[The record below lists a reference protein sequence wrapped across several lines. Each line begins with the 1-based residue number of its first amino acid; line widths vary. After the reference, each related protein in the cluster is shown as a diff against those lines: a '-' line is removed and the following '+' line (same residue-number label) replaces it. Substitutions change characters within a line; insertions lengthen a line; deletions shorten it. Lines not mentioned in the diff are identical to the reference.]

1 MTNRYAFS
9 ICLRRLLPIAG
20 ALLALGRPAA
30 AQRTEPLPPRPVPLR
45 TVLPDSLAQLVKEPV
60 LNSLVCKTVGVYIQ
74 PVPAQNIFFPLTTIQ
89 PALSRIAGV
98 QVTPNSGAPGDWATV
113 RMRGS
118 GLRGNDQ
125 PLYVIDG
132 LPALNADY
140 APAQLPALGYG
151 LGTGPQ
157 ARATMPNPLLFV
169 APADVASV
177 EILKG
182 AATTTRFGS
191 QGANGMVL
199 ITTRKGGRAGEAQAP
214 RLRYEA
220 TAAVQQVRRPVA
232 LLDARQYAELA
243 NEVWRN
249 DGSRG
254 AVPFAPATLA
264 ALGAGTDWQAE
275 VLQPALLQSHF
286 VSLDGSTARTRY
298 LASANYLG
306 QGGVVLNSSLRRYG
320 LRLQAEHRFS
330 DKLSAQL
337 SVSGASL
344 TRTLPNERTVP
355 AALLSPPTV
364 PATTGGAPTVT
375 NGPLVTDPGYANTF
389 YNPLTLARDAAS
401 TDRTRRLLLQA
412 SLRYQLRPA
421 WRLEAALSGEQA
433 HTDATRRELAQPTQP
448 PYTPSAYEALGLA
461 QEATTTNARLGTS
474 YQPALGSR
482 HELELSGSLLYQ
494 RLSRAASFGQAA
506 PGQTNSRGG
515 QSGSLAVSSALA
527 EGRYTLA
534 QQLRL
539 TGLLRAEYALGA
551 DYLVGP
557 SDKLQLYPGAE
568 AAWTLEGDHLPGDGR
583 TLSRLKLEAALGQSS
598 NASLFTGLFGP
609 VPVILTPGLNPG
621 PVPLPRTTALNA
633 SVQVELFDN
642 GLSVQPT
649 YYRHRTAH
657 ASVGQLFA
665 QPLSPDG
672 SPVFYLR
679 DVDLLNQGVELTA
692 SYTYARE
699 KRYFNV
705 SFSAAHNQQTVQ
717 NVAGSTPGP
726 GLAVGEAAHPYFGYQ
741 RQGLDASGQLQYR
754 DQNGDGQLD
763 ALDGSYFGRGLP
775 SWLLNLSQELT
786 LGRFTLQTQWDALL
800 GYQLLSPVLTILD
813 QPTATTNA
821 SARVL
826 VRWTGPGT
834 STDVPRASRY
844 RQFYGYDNLSPESA
858 SHLRLTQL
866 TLGYRLPLPEP
877 HQVRVWV
884 GGQNLLVLSNYR
896 GYDPNVSSAGGL
908 GQLAGYDASTYPVAR
923 VWQLG
928 VQATW

>member
-1 MTNRYAFS
+1 MANRYYSFFR
-9 ICLRRLLPIAG
+9 LRRLLPAVCTLA
-20 ALLALGRPAA
+20 ALARPAA
-30 AQRTEPLPPRPVPLR
+30 AQRIEPLPPRPVPLR
-45 TVLPDSLAQLVKEPV
+45 VVLPDSLAQLAKEPASNFIV
-60 LNSLVCKTVGVYIQ
+60 DKADGIVITVHEE
-74 PVPAQNIFFPLTTIQ
+74 NIFPPFTTIQ
-89 PALSRIAGV
+89 PALSRAAGV
-98 QVTPNSGAPGDWATV
+98 QVTPNSGAPGDWATM
-113 RMRGS
+113 RLRGS

-140 APAQLPALGYG
+140 APTQLPALGYN

-157 ARATMPNPLLFV
+157 ARATMPNPMLFV

-182 AATTTRFGS
+182 AAATTRFGS
-191 QGANGMVL
+191 QGANGVIL
-199 ITTRKGGRAGEAQAP
+199 INTRRGGRAAERQAP

-243 NEVWRN
+243 NEVWCN

-254 AVPFAPATLA
+254 SAPFAPATLA

-275 VLQPALLQSHF
+275 VFQPALLQSHF
-286 VSLDGSTARTRY
+286 VSLDGSTDRTRY

-306 QGGVVLNSSLRRYG
+306 QNGVVLNSTLRRYG
-320 LRLQAEHRFS
+320 LRLLAEHRFS

-337 SVSGASL
+337 SVSGAAL

-355 AALLSPPTV
+355 AALLAPPTV

-375 NGPLVTDPGYANTF
+375 NGPLVTAPGYASTF

-401 TDRTRRLLLQA
+401 TDNTRRLLVQA
-412 SLRYQLRPA
+412 SLRYQLRPT
-421 WRLEAALSGEQA
+421 WRLEAALSREQA
-433 HTDATRRELAQPTQP
+433 HTDATRRELAQPTQA
-448 PYTPSAYEALGLA
+448 PYTPSGYEALGLA
-461 QEATTTNARLGTS
+461 QQVTTTNARLGTS
-474 YQPALGSR
+474 YQPALGGR
-482 HELELSGSLLYQ
+482 HELELTGSLLYQ
-494 RLSRAASFGQAA
+494 RLNREVSYGQSA
-506 PGQTNSRGG
+506 PGQTNRRGG
-515 QSGSLAVSSALA
+515 QSGGLALSSALA
-527 EGRYTLA
+527 EVRYTLA
-534 QQLRL
+534 QQLSL
-539 TGLLRAEYALGA
+539 TGLLRAEYARGS
-551 DYLVGP
+551 DYLVDSG
-557 SDKLQLYPGAE
+557 DKLQLYPGAE
-568 AAWTLEGDHLPGDGR
+568 AAWTLDSNQLPGDGR

-609 VPVILTPGLNPG
+609 VPVSLAPALNPG
-621 PVPLPRTTALNA
+621 PAPLPRTTALNT
-633 SVQVELFDN
+633 SVQVGLFGN
-642 GLSVQPT
+642 GLLVQPT

-665 QPLSPDG
+665 QYLVPGDNPI
-672 SPVFYLR
+672 FYLR
-679 DVDLLNQGVELTA
+679 DVDLLNQGVELTIT
-692 SYTYARE
+692 YTHGQE
-699 KRYFNV
+699 KRYFSV

-717 NVAGSTPGP
+717 SVAGSTPGP
-726 GLAVGEAAHPYFGYQ
+726 GLTVGEAAHPYFGYQ
-741 RQGLDASGQLQYR
+741 RSGLDSSGQLQYR
-754 DQNGDGQLD
+754 DQNGDGQVD
-763 ALDGSYFGRGLP
+763 ALDAGYFGRGLP

-813 QPTATTNA
+813 QPTAATNA
-821 SARVL
+821 STRVL
-826 VRWTGPGT
+826 SRWTGPGT
-834 STDVPRASRY
+834 STDVPRASRNSQPY
-844 RQFYGYDNLSPESA
+844 VYDNLSAESA
-858 SHLRLTQL
+858 SHLRLSQL

-877 HQVRVWV
+877 HQVHVWV
-884 GGQNLLVLSNYR
+884 GGQNLLVLSYYR